1 MNLDI
6 SENITKIQIQMN
18 ELRSEL
24 LRLEGSLRTL
34 QNMKD
39 MGINKID
46 IKNEAI
52 IETKEV
58 ADGDLQGW

>member
-6 SENITKIQIQMN
+6 SENITKIQVQMV

-46 IKNEAI
+46 IKNESI
-52 IETKEV
+52 MESKEV
-58 ADGDLQGW
+58 VDGDFQG

>member
-1 MNLDI
+1 MNIDI

-24 LRLEGSLRTL
+24 LRLEGSMRTL

-39 MGINKID
+39 MGITVID
-46 IKNEAI
+46 IKNESI
-52 IETKEV
+52 VESKEIT
-58 ADGDLQGW
+58 DGNIQG

>member
-1 MNLDI
+1 MNIDI
-6 SENITKIQIQMN
+6 SENITKIHVQMN

-24 LRLEGSLRTL
+24 MRLEGSLRTL

-46 IKNEAI
+46 IKNESI
-52 IETKEV
+52 IESKEV
-58 ADGDLQGW
+58 VDGDIQG

>member
-1 MNLDI
+1 MNIDI
-6 SENITKIQIQMN
+6 LENITKIQMQMT

-39 MGINKID
+39 MGVNKID
-46 IKNEAI
+46 IKNEDI
-52 IETKEV
+52 MESKEV
-58 ADGDLQGW
+58 VDGDIQG

>member
-6 SENITKIQIQMN
+6 SENITKIQIQMT

-46 IKNEAI
+46 IKNESI
-52 IETKEV
+52 MESKEV
-58 ADGDLQGW
+58 ADGDLQG

>member
-1 MNLDI
+1 MNIDI
-6 SENITKIQIQMN
+6 SENITKIQIQMT

-39 MGINKID
+39 MGVNKID
-46 IKNEAI
+46 IKNEDI
-52 IETKEV
+52 MESKEV
-58 ADGDLQGW
+58 VDGDIQG

>member
-1 MNLDI
+1 MNIDI
-6 SENITKIQIQMN
+6 SENITKIQIRMT

-52 IETKEV
+52 MESKEV
-58 ADGDLQGW
+58 ADGDLQG

>member
-1 MNLDI
+1 MNIDI

-24 LRLEGSLRTL
+24 LRLEGSMRTL

-39 MGINKID
+39 MGITVID
-46 IKNEAI
+46 IKNESSM
-52 IETKEV
+52 ESKEIT
-58 ADGDLQGW
+58 DGNIHG

>member
-1 MNLDI
+1 MNIDI
-6 SENITKIQIQMN
+6 SENIKKIQIQMT

-24 LRLEGSLRTL
+24 LRLEGSMRTL

-46 IKNEAI
+46 IKNEDI
-52 IETKEV
+52 MDSKEV
-58 ADGDLQGW
+58 VDGDIQG

>member
-58 ADGDLQGW
+58 ADGDLQG